1 MKVLKINTLFL
12 TFLLLSLLFVSGK
25 CNTGQININS
35 ASIEELDK
43 IRWVG
48 ESTAKEIINSRPFSS
63 LDELIE
69 IKYITESRLS
79 EIKTEALAC
88 VDEAEIKDLE
98 KNETEENLEKQSVVV
113 DLNDLNEISSIN
125 NKQNKEQEI
134 KNEIIILSSSSK
146 DIKTE
151 NDSSN
156 QNKNNFALY
165 GLTIFCILLA
175 FLFFFKNRRKDGIE

>member
-43 IRWVG
+43 IKWVG

-88 VDEAEIKDLE
+88 VDEAEIEDLE

-113 DLNDLNEISSIN
+113 DLNEISPIN
-125 NKQNKEQEI
+125 NNQNKEQEI
-134 KNEIIILSSSSK
+134 KNNIIILSSSSK